1 MHDRETLRRLETRR
15 LALMAELAL
24 VDSEIRRLQGAAS
37 FSQGASLS
45 LREIY
50 EKRRNP
56 VRAEPEPTL
65 ENGMP
70 NPEHIYE
77 HRRKAINER

>member
-1 MHDRETLRRLETRR
+1 MNDRDKLRRLETRR

-24 VDSEIRRLQGAAS
+24 VDGEIRRLEATAA
-37 FSQGASLS
+37 FSQDLS

-65 ENGMP
+65 ADGMP
-70 NPEHIYE
+70 NPDHIYAQ
-77 HRRKAINER
+77 RRKAIHER

>member
-1 MHDRETLRRLETRR
+1 MNDRETLRRLETRR

-24 VDSEIRRLQGAAS
+24 VDGEIRRLEATAS
-37 FSQGASLS
+37 FSQDLS

-70 NPEHIYE
+70 NPDHIYAQ
-77 HRRKAINER
+77 RRKAIHER

>member
-1 MHDRETLRRLETRR
+1 MHDQDKLRRLETRR

-24 VDSEIRRLQGAAS
+24 VDGEIRRLQGPAS
-37 FSQGASLS
+37 FSQEASLS

-65 ENGMP
+65 ENRMP
-70 NPEHIYE
+70 NPDYIYE
-77 HRRKAINER
+77 QRRKAIHER

>member
-1 MHDRETLRRLETRR
+1 MNDRETLRRLETRR
-15 LALMAELAL
+15 LALMAELAM
-24 VDSEIRRLQGAAS
+24 VDGEIRRLEATAA
-37 FSQGASLS
+37 FSQDLS

-65 ENGMP
+65 ADGMP
-70 NPEHIYE
+70 NPDHIYAQ
-77 HRRKAINER
+77 RRKAIHER